1 MTDVQKAELNEYI
14 YQVREASHCDSAC
27 LTDAG
32 VIKDYIEA
40 NGDHLSFE
48 SIERFIRE
56 RRFAGGTRDRGRR
69 FLYRW
74 KMWKEGVDIG
84 VIVGQY
90 MDQFNHSR
98 ACEILGCPDRDQY
111 GFCSKK
117 YRVRASCPTLKQIDE
132 LARDPEV
139 RKKAEKKEP
148 DKADWLFGKVCSYKD
163 AACAV
168 FKGNL

>member
-1 MTDVQKAELNEYI
+1 MTDVQRADLNEYLF
-14 YQVREASHCDSAC
+14 QAREASHCDSAC
-27 LTDAG
+27 FADSG
-32 VIKDYIEA
+32 VIKDYIEEC
-40 NGDHLSFE
+40 GDLLSFE

-90 MDQFNHSR
+90 MDQFNHPR
-98 ACEILGCPDRDQY
+98 ACEIIGCPDRDQY
-111 GFCSKK
+111 GFCMKR
-117 YRVRASCPTLKQIDE
+117 YRVRASCPTLKQLDAIT
-132 LARDPEV
+132 RDIEP
-139 RKKAEKKEP
+139 KKAEKKEP

-168 FKGNL
+168 YKGNL